1 MSKVRKLFTKP
12 RLFFKDYFN
21 KRRSK
26 TMENK
31 KKLPKYLNPLLWI
44 TVILPTL
51 FSAIYF
57 GSYASDIYISESSFV
72 VRSPRNQN
80 TLSGVGALL
89 QGTGFARSQDDTY
102 TVQEYIRSRTALE
115 QLQQTLPVR
124 EFYSDKGDILTR
136 FNGFGWNNSQE
147 AFYKYFKDRLN
158 VDFDS
163 VAGIATLRI
172 RAFDPEEGFA
182 INESLIKQGEEL
194 INRLNERARTD
205 TVAFAEQAVENA
217 EKKVKETSDALT
229 RYRVKNKFVDLPAQ
243 SNAQLSLVSNLSS
256 ELIRVETQLAQ
267 LESITP
273 DNPQVGALKQRQKSL
288 KAQLDQQSKSLAGS
302 GNSIATQAADY
313 QRLMLDN
320 ELAQQQL
327 TTAMVS
333 LQNTRNEADRQQL
346 YLEVISQPSKP
357 DWAVEPYRLYNI
369 LATLIIGLM
378 LYGVFSLLIASIR
391 EHKN

>member
-194 INRLNERARTD
+194 INRLNERARAD

>member
-12 RLFFKDYFN
+12 RLFFKDYFD

-172 RAFDPEEGFA
+172 RAFDPEDGFA

-194 INRLNERARTD
+194 INRLNERARAD